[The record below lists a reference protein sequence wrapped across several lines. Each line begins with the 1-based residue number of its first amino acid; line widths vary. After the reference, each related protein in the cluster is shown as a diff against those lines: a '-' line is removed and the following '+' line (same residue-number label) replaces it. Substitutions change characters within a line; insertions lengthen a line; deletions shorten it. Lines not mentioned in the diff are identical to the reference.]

1 MENLEIYE
9 AVRKVPDS
17 AIKTIS
23 SGRLKG
29 MSDINPMWRI
39 KKLTEQF
46 GPCGIGWCYDIT
58 RQWMEQGAEGQIA
71 AFCDILLYYKVGE
84 DWSKGI
90 PGTGGNL
97 FVAKESKGLHTSDEC
112 YKMALTDAISVAAK
126 ALGIGADV
134 YWNKDSTKYT
144 GSAKPPEQP
153 PKSSSPLPQVEKKP
167 IPKYIGPAEQEE
179 ILQELHRTGWNI
191 KEMMQYLG
199 KKFPGMP
206 PADLGTITDVQ
217 YTFILGALK
226 KKPTKE

>member
-1 MENLEIYE
+1 MMENLGIYE

-17 AIKTIS
+17 ALKTIS

-71 AFCDILLYYKVGE
+71 AFCDILLYYKAGE

-90 PGTGGNL
+90 PGTGGSL

-167 IPKYIGPAEQEE
+167 IPKYIGPTEQE
-179 ILQELHRTGWNI
+179 
-191 KEMMQYLG
+191 
-199 KKFPGMP
+199 
-206 PADLGTITDVQ
+206 
-217 YTFILGALK
+217 
-226 KKPTKE
+226 